1 MSPRGDR
8 ARLVLRRVLS
18 LSGGLLMRQRA
29 AGRALGELSQTD
41 ATQLLSEVLAL
52 AARRDVDALAA
63 LPAFLRALEDAGD
76 DIPHRDTLRR
86 VAALHEQG
94 EVELL
99 FSEGEAVQE
108 YHVDAAAR
116 ADAKLFT
123 LPLGVLKSRARLTT
137 NPDELS
143 RLAVASNPAVVRE
156 VLRNPRL
163 TEDLVV
169 RIAARRPAR
178 PEPLIEIW
186 RAARWAL
193 RPAVRRALAF
203 NPYLP
208 PGVGAKLVPLLP
220 RPDLELVRD
229 SSGLHPSLRALA
241 TALLGRDVPR
251 EATAADDR
259 RSSDG

>member
-1 MSPRGDR
+1 
-8 ARLVLRRVLS
+8 
-18 LSGGLLMRQRA
+18 
-29 AGRALGELSQTD
+29 
-41 ATQLLSEVLAL
+41 
-52 AARRDVDALAA
+52 
-63 LPAFLRALEDAGD
+63 
-76 DIPHRDTLRR
+76 
-86 VAALHEQG
+86 VAALHGQAD
-94 EVELL
+94 VELL
-99 FSEGEAVQE
+99 FSEGLAVRE

-116 ADAKLFT
+116 ADARLFT
-123 LPLGVLKSRARLTT
+123 LPLGVLKSRARLTR

-178 PEPLIEIW
+178 PEPLVEIW
-186 RAARWAL
+186 RSTRWSI

-208 PGVGAKLVPLLP
+208 PEVGVKVVSLLP

-229 SSGLHPSLRALA
+229 NPGLHASLRELA
-241 TALLGRDVPR
+241 STLLTTLSPEGGG
-251 EATAADDR
+251 A
-259 RSSDG
+259 G

>member
-1 MSPRGDR
+1 MTGPLER
-8 ARLVLRRVLS
+8 ARQLVKRLAA
-18 LSGGLLMRQRA
+18 LSGGALVRRRA
-29 AGRALGELSQTD
+29 AARALAEASETE
-41 ATQLLSEVLAL
+41 ATQLLSDVMRL
-52 AARRDVDALAA
+52 AAEREPDAQVVLQ
-63 LPAFLRALEDAGD
+63 AFLHALQEDGEF
-76 DIPHRDTLRR
+76 IPHLFTLQR
-86 VAALHEQG
+86 VASLHEQG
-94 EVELL
+94 DVELL
-99 FSEGEAVQE
+99 FAEGEPMRE

-116 ADAKLFT
+116 ADARLFT
-123 LPLGVLKSRARLTT
+123 LPLGVLKSRARLTK

-178 PEPLIEIW
+178 PEPLVEIW
-186 RAARWAL
+186 RATRWSV

-208 PGVGAKLVPLLP
+208 PDVGAKIIPTLP

-229 SSGLHPSLRALA
+229 NTTLHASLRELA
-241 TALLGRDVPR
+241 STLL
-251 EATAADDR
+251 AAPPAE
-259 RSSDG
+259 